1 MIIQDNIFFKSIT
14 SFQLLAKFHF
24 NFVATSLQTKND
36 ILKRTSQRGSTFI
49 YAQQELLTPQIGFN
63 VATVLCFHKSQ

>member
-14 SFQLLAKFHF
+14 SFQLLAKFHL
-24 NFVATSLQTKND
+24 NFVVTTLQTKND
-36 ILKRTSQRGSTFI
+36 IHKRTSQRGSTFI
-49 YAQQELLTPQIGFN
+49 YAQQKLLTPQIGFN